1 MGGQTSIPASHHLE
15 KCARRRTAGE
25 RVAALRLKLHILA
38 IGHKPPAWVVA
49 GFEDYAR
56 RMPREARIL
65 LTEIKPASRSRQAL
79 SGASV
84 ARLLESEKLRLLA
97 ALPSGC
103 VRIALDER
111 GKPLSTA
118 DLARQMAGWMQ
129 AGRDVAFMIGSTD
142 GLDQDLKAG
151 ADLLFALSA
160 MTLPHALVRV
170 LLAEQLYRAMSM
182 IQNHPYHR
190 E

>member
-1 MGGQTSIPASHHLE
+1 M
-15 KCARRRTAGE
+15 
-25 RVAALRLKLHILA
+25 KLHIFA

-56 RMPREARIL
+56 RMPREARIE
-65 LTEIKPASRSRQAL
+65 LTEIKPAPRSGRAQ
-79 SGASV
+79 SV
-84 ARLLESEKLRLLA
+84 VSISRLLGAEKSRFLA

-111 GKPLSTA
+111 GKQLTTA
-118 DLARQMAGWMQ
+118 DLARKLTAWMQ
-129 AGRDVAFMIGSTD
+129 EGRDVAFMIGSAD
-142 GLDQDLKAG
+142 GLDRELKTSS
-151 ADLLFALSA
+151 DLLLGLSA
-160 MTLPHALVRV
+160 MTLPHAMVRV
-170 LLAEQLYRAMSM
+170 MLAEQLYRATSM

>member
-1 MGGQTSIPASHHLE
+1 M
-15 KCARRRTAGE
+15 
-25 RVAALRLKLHILA
+25 KLHILA

-56 RMPREARIL
+56 RMPREARIE
-65 LTEIKPASRSRQAL
+65 LTEIKPAARSRQAQSAL
-79 SGASV
+79 STSRILGV
-84 ARLLESEKLRLLA
+84 EKSRFLA
-97 ALPSGC
+97 VLPPGC

-111 GKPLSTA
+111 GKQFTTA
-118 DLARQMAGWMQ
+118 DLARKLTTWMQ
-129 AGRDVAFMIGSTD
+129 EGRDVAFMIGSAD
-142 GLDQDLKAG
+142 GLDQELKAD
-151 ADLLFALSA
+151 ADFLLCLSA

-170 LLAEQLYRAMSM
+170 LLAEQLYRATSI

>member
-1 MGGQTSIPASHHLE
+1 M
-15 KCARRRTAGE
+15 
-25 RVAALRLKLHILA
+25 KLHILA
-38 IGHKPPAWVVA
+38 IGHKPPDWVVA

-56 RMPREARIL
+56 RMPREARIQ
-65 LTEIKPASRSRQAL
+65 LTEIKPAPRSRQAP
-79 SGASV
+79 SAAAV
-84 ARLLESEKLRLLA
+84 ARILEAEKSRLVA
-97 ALPSGC
+97 ALPPGC

-118 DLARQMAGWMQ
+118 DLARRLTAWMQ
-129 AGRDVAFMIGSTD
+129 GGRDVAFLIGSAD
-142 GLDQDLKAG
+142 GLDQELKAD
-151 ADLLFALSA
+151 ADLLLSLSA
-160 MTLPHALVRV
+160 MTLPHAMVRV